1 MPGVF
6 LFFFLLIPGL
16 RLDQVL
22 DLAAENLCQLEQ
34 LVNGT
39 GHPETIGVMFS
50 VIVSFLMR

>member
-6 LFFFLLIPGL
+6 LFLLLLLSGL

-34 LVNGT
+34 LVNVT
-39 GHPETIGVMFS
+39 GHTEAAAP
-50 VIVSFLMR
+50 